1 MLIVKSYGGL
11 GNQMFQYAFY
21 EFLKKDNPGN
31 VFLDINDF
39 KIHHHHQGFELI
51 KVFDLEIDIASE
63 KQIKNISY
71 NQNVLIYR
79 FFKKYLKIILSK
91 PTECYEGL
99 HTMLLQSSKINNNYY
114 FVGFWQNE
122 YYVNSIRDI
131 LIEKFDFKKEFNKR
145 NKALLEEIKNY
156 DSVSIH
162 VRRGDYV
169 KNSSL
174 GGICTVEYYSKAIK
188 LMQENYKNAK
198 FVVFSDDINWVKENL
213 ELPSDSIY
221 VDWNTGEDSYLDMV
235 LMSRCN
241 HNIIANSTFSWWGA
255 WLNQNE
261 KKTVIIP
268 KRWYNNQS
276 YNPLCCEE
284 WISL

>member
-21 EFLKKDNPGN
+21 EFLKKDNLEN

-39 KIHHHHQGFELI
+39 KIHHHHHGFELM

-71 NQNVLIYR
+71 NQNGLIYR

-91 PTECYEGL
+91 PTEYYEGL
-99 HTMLLQSSKINNNYY
+99 HTMLLQSSKINKDCY
-114 FVGFWQNE
+114 FIGFWQNE
-122 YYVNSIRDI
+122 YYVNSIRDR
-131 LIEKFDFKKEFNKR
+131 LIEKFDFKKEFNNK

-169 KNSSL
+169 NNSSL

-221 VDWNTGEDSYLDMV
+221 VDWNTEEESYLDMI

-255 WLNQNE
+255 WLNQNIN
-261 KKTVIIP
+261 KTVVMP
-268 KRWYNNQS
+268 LLWYNSQT
-276 YNPLCCEE
+276 YNPLCCKG
-284 WISL
+284 WICL

>member
-71 NQNVLIYR
+71 NQNGLIYR

-169 KNSSL
+169 NNSSL

>member
-71 NQNVLIYR
+71 NQNGLIYR

-169 KNSSL
+169 NNSSL

-221 VDWNTGEDSYLDMV
+221 VDWNTGEDSYLDMI

-255 WLNQNE
+255 WLNQNIN
-261 KKTVIIP
+261 KTVVMP
-268 KRWYNNQS
+268 LLWYNSQT
-276 YNPLCCEE
+276 YNPLCCKG
-284 WISL
+284 WICL